1 MVIKELYKNNDDI
14 NARDYAYQLSNDTE
28 LLDKANMVSD
38 FFSMIED
45 IYYDMES
52 GKDVLSNSYE
62 KNQFLAE
69 LEIAETMFED
79 IVAVLDEYQDVI

>member
-79 IVAVLDEYQDVI
+79 MVAVIDEYQDVI